1 MELEKEKE
9 NASPL
14 KIEPSVDK
22 VMNRIMEATR
32 LQEARDAMIRER
44 KEAKKAQRNQQK
56 ADQTRAQLSPEWKVP
71 LNEFK
76 CSQVRKMTAN
86 GIMEMLSKGEITD
99 DEAEA
104 ELKKLEEEKNRKKL
118 SPEDNERS
126 ALLIQKLIQDNIIAI
141 EQDAPID
148 MNSKETGHNHPTY

>member
-1 MELEKEKE
+1 M
-9 NASPL
+9 
-14 KIEPSVDK
+14 V
-22 VMNRIMEATR
+22 
-32 LQEARDAMIRER
+32 RER

-104 ELKKLEEEKNRKKL
+104 ELKKLEEMKNRKKL
-118 SPEDNERS
+118 SHEDNERS
-126 ALLIQKLIQDNIIAI
+126 TLLIQKLVQNNIFVF
-141 EQDAPID
+141 EQDAPTQI
-148 MNSKETGHNHPTY
+148 NSKEIGHNHPTCQDEESQSHKHVER